1 MELGSNK
8 VVVVETSAKQNKKYD
23 RSKYFDVGISSNEKK
38 KNKFFN
44 FFGMKGHLR
53 KKEWIFLKKHKT
65 KNNNNM
71 ANMIEQE
78 LTELIVM
85 ISELHMTT
93 INRYV
98 GW

>member
-1 MELGSNK
+1 
-8 VVVVETSAKQNKKYD
+8 
-23 RSKYFDVGISSNEKK
+23 
-38 KNKFFN
+38 
-44 FFGMKGHLR
+44 
-53 KKEWIFLKKHKT
+53 
-65 KNNNNM
+65 M